1 MPPLLEVKDLR
12 VSYGRLPAL
21 TGVDLVV
28 PEGAL
33 VAMLGPNG
41 AGSSTLLKAVAGLV
55 GSKGTIM
62 LGGKRIDKQSAH
74 TRAKNGV
81 CLIPEGR
88 GIFPALTVSENL
100 KLALNGNA
108 AEGGNERVFAEFP
121 VLAERRGQMAGT
133 LSGGEQQMLALARAV
148 GSDPALLMADELS
161 LGLAPKIVAQIN
173 DVLKALHEKDQR
185 TILMVEQYATHAL
198 RVADLVYILGRGKL
212 VWAGEPDELRA
223 SKVLVE
229 SYLGGSA

>member
-41 AGSSTLLKAVAGLV
+41 AGKSTLLKAIAGLV
-55 GSKGTIM
+55 GCKGTIT

-88 GIFPALTVSENL
+88 GIFPSLSVQENL
-100 KLALNGNA
+100 KLSLNGNGTT
-108 AEGGNERVFAEFP
+108 EGF
-121 VLAERRGQMAGT
+121 
-133 LSGGEQQMLALARAV
+133 
-148 GSDPALLMADELS
+148 
-161 LGLAPKIVAQIN
+161 
-173 DVLKALHEKDQR
+173 
-185 TILMVEQYATHAL
+185 
-198 RVADLVYILGRGKL
+198 
-212 VWAGEPDELRA
+212 
-223 SKVLVE
+223 
-229 SYLGGSA
+229 

>member
-1 MPPLLEVKDLR
+1 MPPLLRVSDLH

-21 TGVDLVV
+21 QGVDVVV
-28 PEGAL
+28 PEGSL

-41 AGSSTLLKAVAGLV
+41 AGKSTLLKTIAGLV
-55 GSKGTIM
+55 GTSSGTIE
-62 LGGKRIDKQSAH
+62 LGGRRIDKLSAH
-74 TRAKNGV
+74 ARARRGV

-88 GIFPALTVSENL
+88 GIFPSLTVAENL
-100 KLALNGNA
+100 RLAIDGSGA
-108 AEGGNERVFAEFP
+108 ATRVFEHFP
-121 VLAERRGQMAGT
+121 VLQERSGQLAGT

-148 GSDPALLMADELS
+148 GSDPVLLMADELS
-161 LGLAPKIVAQIN
+161 LGLAPKLVAAIN
-173 DVLKALHEKDQR
+173 DTLSALHEEEQR

-229 SYLGGSA
+229 SYLGGNA